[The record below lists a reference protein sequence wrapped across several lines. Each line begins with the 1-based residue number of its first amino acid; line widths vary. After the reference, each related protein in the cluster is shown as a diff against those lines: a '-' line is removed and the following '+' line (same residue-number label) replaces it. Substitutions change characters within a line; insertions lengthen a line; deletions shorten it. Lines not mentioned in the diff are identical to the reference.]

1 MAARALLLSGG
12 WDGHRPHE
20 LAEIA
25 ARALR
30 ERGLEVELRDTL
42 AALLDEEL
50 VRSVDLIVPNWTM
63 GTIERAEL
71 DALRAAVERSTGLGG
86 WHGGAG
92 DAFRAEPDFQFL
104 VGGQFVGHPGGDGV
118 EYEVRIAD
126 REHEITRGLE
136 DFGVRS
142 EQYYVHVD
150 PANHVLATTRF
161 PVVAGPHES
170 NGEVDVP
177 VAWTRRWGRGRV
189 FYTSIGHDPAVFA
202 EPSAL
207 ELCIRGLLWAAGG
220 QAGSGDGGPSPHDG

>member
-1 MAARALLLSGG
+1 MTRALILSGG

-20 LAEIA
+20 LAAIA
-25 ARALR
+25 AGALR

-50 VRSVDLIVPNWTM
+50 VASVDLIVPNWTM
-63 GTIERAEL
+63 GTVERAEL
-71 DALRAAVERSTGLGG
+71 DALLAAVERGTGLGG

-92 DAFRAEPDFQFL
+92 DAFRLEPDFQFL
-104 VGGQFVGHPGGDGV
+104 VGGQFVQHPGGDGT
-118 EYEVRIAD
+118 EYEVRVAD

-136 DFGVRS
+136 DFAVRS

-161 PVVAGPHES
+161 PVADGPYAA
-170 NGEVDVP
+170 NGVVDVP

-189 FYTSIGHDPAVFA
+189 FYTSLGHDPDVFG
-202 EPSAL
+202 SAPVL
-207 ELCIRGLLWAAGG
+207 ELCVRGLQWAA
-220 QAGSGDGGPSPHDG
+220 AAPVGSGDGGPSPQDG